1 MRHVNINGK
10 IQTGTSAGVPYDSRV
25 VRYGFGLF
33 ETMLVIDGKIQL
45 KELHWERLFSG
56 IEQLGLVMPELMTQE
71 WMEEELNRTVKK
83 NQLEKLCRVRFQ
95 VYAGRGGLFE
105 GQAAWTEFL
114 IDCHPIDASILQLN
128 EKGLSFIYAVGLE
141 KSPNS
146 ISNLK
151 STNAML
157 YALAARQASAK
168 KVDNAIIKNTHGNPM
183 ETTLSNLFC
192 IKGDTIY
199 TPPLTEGCI
208 GGVMRKYV
216 MGQLQ
221 AKKFTVKEEPFV
233 PGFLE
238 SADAVF
244 TTNAI
249 RRIKWVQRIE
259 DKEYSIGKILDVY
272 ENISY

>member
-1 MRHVNINGK
+1 MRYVNINGK
-10 IQTGTSAGVPYDSRV
+10 LHSSTSAGVPYDSRV

-56 IEQLGLVMPELMTQE
+56 IEQLGLEMPELMTNQ
-71 WMEEELNRTVKK
+71 WMEDELLRTVRK

-105 GQAAWTEFL
+105 GQAAWTEFI
-114 IDCHPIDASILQLN
+114 IDCTPIDPSIVQLN
-128 EKGLSFIYAVGLE
+128 EKGLSLVYAEGLE

-157 YALAARQASAK
+157 YALAARQATAK
-168 KVDNAIIKNTHGNPM
+168 KADNAIIKNIYGNPM

-192 IKGDTIY
+192 INGDTIY
-199 TPPLTEGCI
+199 TPPLSEGCI
-208 GGVMRKYV
+208 AGIMRKYI
-216 MGQLQ
+216 MEQLTG
-221 AKKFTVKEEPFV
+221 KGFTIKETPFV

-244 TTNAI
+244 TTNAV

-259 DKEYSIGKILDVY
+259 DKQYSIGKILEVY

>member
-1 MRHVNINGK
+1 MRYVNINGK
-10 IQTGTSAGVPYDSRV
+10 LQSATSAGVPYDSRV

-33 ETMLVIDGKIQL
+33 ETMLVVDGKIQL
-45 KELHWERLFSG
+45 KELHWDRLFSG
-56 IEQLGLVMPELMTQE
+56 IDMLNLVMPELMTKE
-71 WMEEELNRTVKK
+71 WMENELMRTIKK

-114 IDCHPIDASILQLN
+114 IDCHPVDPLLQQLN
-128 EKGLSFIYAVGLE
+128 EKGLSLVYAENLA
-141 KSPNS
+141 KSPNM

-151 STNAML
+151 TTNAML
-157 YALAARQASAK
+157 YAIAARQATARK
-168 KVDNAIIKNTHGNPM
+168 ADNAIIKNTYGNPM
-183 ETTLSNLFC
+183 ETTLSNIFC
-192 IKGDTIY
+192 IKGDNIY

-208 GGVMRKYV
+208 AGVMRKYI
-216 MGQLQ
+216 MQQLSS
-221 AKKFTVKEEPFV
+221 KGFTIIEEPFV
-233 PGFLE
+233 PGFIE

-259 DKEYSIGKILDVY
+259 DKQYQIGKILDVY

>member
-1 MRHVNINGK
+1 LRHVNINGK
-10 IQTGTSAGVPYDSRV
+10 LQSATSAGVPYDSRV

-45 KELHWERLFSG
+45 KELHWDRLFSG
-56 IEQLGLVMPELMTQE
+56 IELLDLVMPELMTRE
-71 WMEEELNRTVKK
+71 WMESELIRTVKK

-105 GQAAWTEFL
+105 GQAAWTEF
-114 IDCHPIDASILQLN
+114 IIECHPVDPSIVQLN
-128 EKGLSFIYAVGLE
+128 EKGLSLIYAENLA
-141 KSPNS
+141 KSPNM
-146 ISNLK
+146 ICNLK
-151 STNAML
+151 TTNAML
-157 YALAARQASAK
+157 YALAARQATARNA
-168 KVDNAIIKNTHGNPM
+168 DNAIIKNVYGNPM
-183 ETTLSNLFC
+183 ETTLSNIFC
-192 IKGDTIY
+192 IKNDTLY

-208 GGVMRKYV
+208 AGVMRKYIIQ
-216 MGQLQ
+216 QLPS
-221 AKKFTVKEEPFV
+221 KGFTIREEPFV

-259 DKEYSIGKILDVY
+259 DKQYQIGKILDVY

>member
-10 IQTGTSAGVPYDSRV
+10 LQSATSAGVPYDSRV

-45 KELHWERLFSG
+45 KELHWDRLFSG
-56 IEQLGLVMPELMTQE
+56 IELLDLVMPELMTRE
-71 WMEEELNRTVKK
+71 WMESELIRTVKK

-105 GQAAWTEFL
+105 GQAAWTEF
-114 IDCHPIDASILQLN
+114 IIECHPVDPSIVQLN
-128 EKGLSFIYAVGLE
+128 EKGLSLIYAENLA
-141 KSPNS
+141 KSPNM
-146 ISNLK
+146 ICNLK
-151 STNAML
+151 TTNAML
-157 YALAARQASAK
+157 YALAARQATARNA
-168 KVDNAIIKNTHGNPM
+168 DNAIIKNVYGNPM
-183 ETTLSNLFC
+183 ETTLSNIFC
-192 IKGDTIY
+192 IKNDTLY

-208 GGVMRKYV
+208 AGVMRKYI
-216 MGQLQ
+216 MQQLPS
-221 AKKFTVKEEPFV
+221 KGFTIREEPFV

-259 DKEYSIGKILDVY
+259 DKQYPIGKILDVY

>member
-1 MRHVNINGK
+1 MRYVNINGK
-10 IQTGTSAGVPYDSRV
+10 LQSATSAGVPYDSRV

-45 KELHWERLFSG
+45 KELHWDRLFSG
-56 IEQLGLVMPELMTQE
+56 IELLDLVTPELMTRE
-71 WMEEELNRTVKK
+71 WMESELIRTVKK

-105 GQAAWTEFL
+105 GQAAWTEF
-114 IDCHPIDASILQLN
+114 IIECHPVDPSIVQLN
-128 EKGLSFIYAVGLE
+128 EKGLSLIYAENLA
-141 KSPNS
+141 KSPNM
-146 ISNLK
+146 ICNLK
-151 STNAML
+151 TTNAML
-157 YALAARQASAK
+157 YALAARQATARNA
-168 KVDNAIIKNTHGNPM
+168 DNAIIKNVYGNPM
-183 ETTLSNLFC
+183 ETTLSNIFC
-192 IKGDTIY
+192 IKNDTLY

-208 GGVMRKYV
+208 AGVMRKYI
-216 MGQLQ
+216 MQQLPS
-221 AKKFTVKEEPFV
+221 KGFTIREEPFV

-259 DKEYSIGKILDVY
+259 DKQYPIGKILDVY